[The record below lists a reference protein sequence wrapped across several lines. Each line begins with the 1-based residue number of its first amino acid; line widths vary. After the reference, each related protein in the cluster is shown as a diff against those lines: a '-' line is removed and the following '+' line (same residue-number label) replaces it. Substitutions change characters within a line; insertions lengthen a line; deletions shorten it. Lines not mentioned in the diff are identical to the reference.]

1 MKKSIITIVT
11 PLIFLCSY
19 GWSAEFNWSTIKE
32 TNHEESI
39 LTIRGEIEKGDSEKL
54 LKQILSHEHL
64 TEILLDS
71 PGGIVDEAIKMSS
84 VISGLKI
91 ATRVVSEK
99 ICASSCFF
107 LYLAGEP
114 RQSSGMTNINGIF
127 FGRVG
132 LHRPYF
138 NKEFFDNNMNEN
150 STKKQEELMNSVSRY
165 LQQQMVP
172 NYLIE
177 MMMRNSSSEIYLL
190 GDKDIQILGE
200 IYPPR
205 EELLTAKCGYKKN
218 KSFDPIQLITNYPKE
233 MKCIL
238 EIQANDRFLFREK
251 IKTGWKP
258 WNPEIIIQ
266 RKLVKMFGDNKMTI
280 YYDENSITK
289 NGSIVQYSELTD
301 LKEKIVSGTGELKI
315 VVGSFLYQNEI
326 DCSKSRIRSIKSITY
341 SDGMG
346 KGQIT
351 SSDDTIGKYL
361 TVSNGSLIHK
371 AICVN

>member
-280 YYDENSITK
+280 YYDKNSITK

>member
-280 YYDENSITK
+280 YYDKNSITK

-361 TVSNGSLIHK
+361 TVSNRSLIHK